1 MSSKNNDKVAV
12 ITIGRLQPPHKGHDV
27 LIRDTVQLARNLG
40 GDAFVWISPSRT
52 DGRDDLEPG
61 EVPERTES
69 DPLSISQRFYYL
81 NKMYPRA
88 VYPDVKFLYDMDE
101 DIKLKTQKEL
111 EAGRSTLEHNR
122 RGIRLPNNWKGM
134 TICQKYKYLSIME
147 NRRMFDRAIR
157 VRDRAA
163 GVSVGGRRLPSAQ
176 CLNWLRSRGFTK
188 VILLVGSDRVKAF
201 KRYNQELGDKLFKK
215 FKVDQSGYDR
225 GAAGRQELKVEPV
238 KLERALSD
246 ESIDDL
252 SEMMSGLSI
261 SPAEQKERAEEYSGT
276 RTRNA
281 AIEGNIPEFVRAV
294 KEGNMTMFDCFCLC
308 NDVRT
313 RGMPSL
319 SVMRLNQSDFLEAL
333 PEEERLKFYQQR
345 TKIKSFESRM
355 IRDGR
360 LDPNYGSQ
368 TREEDELYGEEYN
381 PFKDSDLDLGGG
393 RRRKTRKK
401 RRKRRKKT
409 IKNKKKKRKTR
420 RKRGGRRKRRKR
432 KTRKN

>member
-40 GDAFVWISPSRT
+40 GEPFVWISPSRT

-61 EVPERTES
+61 EIPERTVN

-101 DIKLKTQKEL
+101 GIKLKTQKEL
-111 EAGRSTLEHNR
+111 NAGRSTLEHNR

-134 TICQKYKYLSIME
+134 TICQKYKYVSIME

-225 GAAGRQELKVEPV
+225 GAAGRQELKPL

-252 SEMMSGLSI
+252 SQMMSGLSI

-294 KEGNMTMFDCFCLC
+294 KEGNMTMLDCFCLC

-313 RGMPSL
+313 RGIPSL
-319 SVMRLNQSDFLEAL
+319 SVRRLNQSEFLDAL
-333 PEEERLKFYQQR
+333 PREEERLEFYQQR
-345 TKIKSFESRM
+345 NKIKSFESR
-355 IRDGR
+355 RVRAG
-360 LDPNYGSQ
+360 LEDPTYGSQ

-409 IKNKKKKRKTR
+409 IKKKKKKRKTR

>member
-1 MSSKNNDKVAV
+1 
-12 ITIGRLQPPHKGHDV
+12 
-27 LIRDTVQLARNLG
+27 
-40 GDAFVWISPSRT
+40 
-52 DGRDDLEPG
+52 
-61 EVPERTES
+61 
-69 DPLSISQRFYYL
+69 
-81 NKMYPRA
+81 MYPRA
-88 VYPDVKFLYDMDE
+88 EYPDVKFLYDMDE

-225 GAAGRQELKVEPV
+225 GAAGRQELKVPV

-319 SVMRLNQSDFLEAL
+319 SVMRLNQSDFLETWTRRREIKIL
-333 PEEERLKFYQQR
+333 STKL

-393 RRRKTRKK
+393 QQT
-401 RRKRRKKT
+401 
-409 IKNKKKKRKTR
+409 KNIGKKKKK
-420 RKRGGRRKRRKR
+420 KK
-432 KTRKN
+432 KNY

>member
-1 MSSKNNDKVAV
+1 MANKNKNEEKNTAV

-27 LIRDTVQLARNLG
+27 LIRDTVQLARDLG

-52 DGRDDLEPG
+52 DGRADLEPG
-61 EVPERTES
+61 EVPERTEP

-88 VYPDVKFLYDMDE
+88 VYPRLKFLYDMDE
-101 DIKLKTQKEL
+101 GIRLKTQEEL
-111 EAGRSTLEHNR
+111 NASTSTLEVPTRGR
-122 RGIRLPNNWKGM
+122 RKKPDNWKEM
-134 TICQKYKYLSIME
+134 TLCQKYKYVSIME
-147 NRRMFDRAIR
+147 DVHMFKRDIQ
-157 VRDRAA
+157 VRDRSA
-163 GVSVGGRRLPSAQ
+163 GVSVGDRRLPSAQ
-176 CLNWLRSRGFTK
+176 CLNWLKSRGFTK
-188 VILLVGSDRVKAF
+188 VILLVGSDRVEAF

-225 GAAGRQELKVEPV
+225 GSAGRQELKPH

-252 SEMMSGLSI
+252 SEIMSGLSI

-276 RTRNA
+276 RTRKA
-281 AIEGNIPEFVRAV
+281 AIEGNIPAFVKAV
-294 KEGNMTMFDCFCLC
+294 KEGNMTMIDCFCLC
-308 NDVRT
+308 NEVRT

-319 SVMRLNQSDFLEAL
+319 SDRRISQRAFLDAL
-333 PEEERLKFYQQR
+333 PPAERLEFYQQR
-345 TKIKSFESRM
+345 NKIKSFESGE
-355 IRDGR
+355 IRSGHE
-360 LDPNYGSQ
+360 DPDYSSQ
-368 TREEDELYGEEYN
+368 TPEEVELYGEEYN
-381 PFKDSDLDLGGG
+381 PFRDSDLDLGGG

-409 IKNKKKKRKTR
+409 RKKKKKKIKTR
-420 RKRGGRRKRRKR
+420 RKRKRRKR

>member
-1 MSSKNNDKVAV
+1 MSSKNEEEGKPVV

-27 LIRDTVQLARNLG
+27 LIRDTVQLARDLG
-40 GDAFVWISPSRT
+40 GDSYVWISPSRT

-61 EVPERTES
+61 EVPERTEP

-88 VYPDVKFLYDMDE
+88 VYPEVKFLYDMDE

-111 EAGRSTLEHNR
+111 NAGRSTLEFPTRGR
-122 RGIRLPNNWKGM
+122 RKKPDNWKKM
-134 TICQKYKYLSIME
+134 TLCQKYKYVSIME
-147 NRRMFDRAIR
+147 DGRMFNRTIK

-163 GVSVGGRRLPSAQ
+163 RVPVGGRRLPSAQ
-176 CLNWLRSRGFTK
+176 CLNWLRSRRFTK
-188 VILLVGSDRVKAF
+188 VILLVGSDRVEAF
-201 KRYNQELGDKLFKK
+201 KTYNQELGDKLFKK

-225 GAAGRQELKVEPV
+225 GAAGRQELKPL

-252 SEMMSGLSI
+252 SQMMSGLSI

-294 KEGNMTMFDCFCLC
+294 KEGNMTMLDCFCLC

-319 SVMRLNQSDFLEAL
+319 SDRRIPQRDFLAAL
-333 PEEERLKFYQQR
+333 PREEERLEFYQQR
-345 TKIKSFESRM
+345 NRIKSFESRR
-355 IRDGR
+355 IRAG
-360 LDPNYGSQ
+360 LDDPDYGSQ
-368 TREEDELYGEEYN
+368 TREQVELYGEEYN

-409 IKNKKKKRKTR
+409 RKKKKKKRKTR
-420 RKRGGRRKRRKR
+420 RKRKKKR
-432 KTRKN
+432 KTKKK

>member
-27 LIRDTVQLARNLG
+27 LIRDTVQLARDLG
-40 GDAFVWISPSRT
+40 GVPFVWISPSRT

-61 EVPERTES
+61 EVPERTEP

-88 VYPDVKFLYDMDE
+88 VYPEVKFLYDMDE

-111 EAGRSTLEHNR
+111 NAGRSTLEFPTRGR
-122 RGIRLPNNWKGM
+122 RKKPDNWKKM
-134 TICQKYKYLSIME
+134 TLCQKYKYVSIME
-147 NRRMFDRAIR
+147 DGRMFNRTIK

-163 GVSVGGRRLPSAQ
+163 RVPVGGRRLPSAQ
-176 CLNWLRSRGFTK
+176 CLNWLRSRRYTK
-188 VILLVGSDRVKAF
+188 VILLVGSDRVEAF
-201 KRYNQELGDKLFKK
+201 KTYNQELGDKLFKK

-225 GAAGRQELKVEPV
+225 GAAGRQELKPL

-252 SEMMSGLSI
+252 SQMMSGLSI

-333 PEEERLKFYQQR
+333 PEEERLEFYQQR

-360 LDPNYGSQ
+360 LDPNYGWQ

-409 IKNKKKKRKTR
+409 IKKKKKKRKTR

>member
-27 LIRDTVQLARNLG
+27 LIRDTVQLARDLG
-40 GDAFVWISPSRT
+40 GVPFVWISPSRT

-61 EVPERTES
+61 EVPERTEP

-101 DIKLKTQKEL
+101 GIKLKTQKEL
-111 EAGRSTLEHNR
+111 NAGRSTLEHNR

-134 TICQKYKYLSIME
+134 TICQKYKYVSIME

-225 GAAGRQELKVEPV
+225 GAAGRQELKPL

-252 SEMMSGLSI
+252 SQMMSGLSI

-294 KEGNMTMFDCFCLC
+294 KEGNMTMLDCFCLC

-319 SVMRLNQSDFLEAL
+319 SVRRINQSDFLDEL
-333 PEEERLKFYQQR
+333 PREEERLEFYQQR
-345 TKIKSFESRM
+345 NKIKSFESR
-355 IRDGR
+355 RVRAG
-360 LDPNYGSQ
+360 LEDPTYGSQ

-409 IKNKKKKRKTR
+409 IKKKKKKRKTR